1 MKIGRPALIGIALMA
16 TALAG
21 AGASTTVPPPVT
33 TSVAASMPPT
43 GDPKAIG
50 AAFDQ
55 AFSPSGKFRYTG
67 AVVAVVQDGKL
78 LFAKGYG
85 HEDSA
90 GKIAVD
96 PAQTRFRLG
105 SITKTLVGTG
115 IGKLIDRGK
124 IASLD
129 TPVNPY
135 LKRGQFPDNRG
146 QMITLRMLGTHQS
159 GLAEARMPFQRAG
172 LAKPRID
179 DAYLRANFPGYIVP
193 VNSGSNYSNFGAA
206 MLGYVIE
213 DQTQQSFAQ
222 FAARDIF
229 APLGMTQSL
238 IVEDA
243 RPQAR
248 LADGDAFYPG
258 GGKRQIPNLWANHPI
273 NEAAGGMAS
282 TGEDMAR
289 YMIGLMGGGPGVPAL
304 LSARASAMVMARQ
317 GGTHPLTQ
325 GYGVLFMTNDWNGN
339 RLVEHG
345 GRTLGAS
352 SYMSLLPDRRTG
364 IFVSVTGDY
373 GQALPGAGLLGLPD
387 AAAPDKAEAGK
398 TLPGLSQIRAIGLEA
413 LLGRYRLP
421 IEPKPTAFEP
431 KDYAGQYVGQRRSI
445 KSVTQIFSDT
455 FLGGPLTI
463 SPGKPGEILLGRT
476 PYKQIAK
483 DVFWHDSA
491 LTPDRPSGWSD
502 IMVFRRDVQGAVKDM
517 SLLYT
522 DVVFA
527 KAGGVI
533 TPARAGSALMWG
545 ALILLTGLLSFVWAR
560 GSRGR
565 IAAPITAAAI
575 ILSPIVFFRS
585 WPKAAVESLSY
596 VWITPG
602 DMVVFQLWLNAT
614 AVLAVVLIVL
624 AVIGARGPVISGWR
638 GTLGRWHLRALAIG
652 AVLLLVAYGWY
663 GMIGWSIA

>member
-1 MKIGRPALIGIALMA
+1 MRVLTRALVAFGLLAA
-16 TALAG
+16 AG
-21 AGASTTVPPPVT
+21 AGAAPGSPSPR
-33 TSVAASMPPT
+33 PT
-43 GDPKAIG
+43 APGDVRSLE
-50 AAFDQ
+50 AAFDA
-55 AFSPSGKFRYTG
+55 AFSPTGKFRYTG

-78 LFAKGYG
+78 VFAKGYG
-85 HEDSA
+85 HEDAA
-90 GKIAVD
+90 GKIPVD

-115 IGKLIDRGK
+115 IGQLIDRGRLTS
-124 IASLD
+124 ID
-129 TPVNPY
+129 TPANRL
-135 LKRGQFPDNRG
+135 LKRVQLPDNRG
-146 QMITLRMLGTHQS
+146 QAVTLRMLGTHQA

-172 LAKPRID
+172 IAKPRID
-179 DAYLRANFPGYIVP
+179 GAYLRANFPGYLVP

-222 FAARDIF
+222 FAAHDIF
-229 APLGMTQSL
+229 APLGMTHSL

-243 RPQAR
+243 RPQQR
-248 LADGDAFYPG
+248 LADGEAFYPG

-273 NEAAGGMAS
+273 NEAAGALAS

-289 YMIGLMGGGPGVPAL
+289 YMIGLMGGGPDIPAL
-304 LSARASAMVMARQ
+304 LSPRAQSAVMTRQ

-325 GYGVLFMTNDWNGN
+325 GYGVLFMINDWNGN

-364 IFVSVTGDY
+364 IFVAVTGDY
-373 GQALPGAGLLGLPD
+373 GQALPGAALLGLPG
-387 AAAPDKAEAGK
+387 APPPDKAQADK

-421 IEPKPTAFEP
+421 FEPKPTAFNP
-431 KDYAGQYVGQRRSI
+431 ADYAGQYVAQRRSMR
-445 KSVTQIFSDT
+445 SVTQIFSDT

-476 PYKQIAK
+476 PYRQVEK
-483 DVFWHDSA
+483 DVFWHDPA

-502 IMVFRRDVQGAVKDM
+502 MMVFRRDAEGKVKDM

-522 DVVFA
+522 DAVFA
-527 KAGGVI
+527 RADGVM
-533 TPARAGSALMWG
+533 TPARVGSALGWG
-545 ALILLTGLLSFVWAR
+545 AVILLTGLLGFLWAR

-565 IAAPITAAAI
+565 IVAPVTAAAI

-602 DMVVFQLWLNAT
+602 DLVLFQLWLNAT
-614 AVLAVVLIVL
+614 ALLAVVLIVQAVL
-624 AVIGARGPVISGWR
+624 AFRDPVAATGWR
-638 GTLGRWHLRALAIG
+638 GALGRWHLRLLAIG
-652 AVLLLVAYGWY
+652 AVMLLVGYGWY
-663 GMIGWSIA
+663 GMVGWNIA

>member
-1 MKIGRPALIGIALMA
+1 MRMVRRAVIALG
-16 TALAG
+16 LL
-21 AGASTTVPPPVT
+21 
-33 TSVAASMPPT
+33 ASMSIGAAAPVATPASSPGSPAPT
-43 GDPKAIG
+43 GDVKAIESAFD
-50 AAFDQ
+50 AAFG
-55 AFSPSGKFRYTG
+55 PSGKFRYTG

-78 LFAKGYG
+78 VFAKGYG

-90 GKIAVD
+90 GKVPVD

-105 SITKTLVGTG
+105 SITKTLTGAG
-115 IGKLIDRGK
+115 IGKLIDGGR
-124 IASLD
+124 ISTLD
-129 TPVNPY
+129 APVNSL
-135 LKRGQFPDNRG
+135 LKRVQLPDNRG
-146 QMITLRMLGTHQS
+146 QAITLRMLGTHQA

-172 LAKPRID
+172 TAKPQID
-179 DAYLRANFPGYIVP
+179 GAYLRGNFPGYLVP
-193 VNSGSNYSNFGAA
+193 VNAGSNYSNFGAA

-222 FAARDIF
+222 FAAREIF
-229 APLGMTQSL
+229 APLGMKHSL
-238 IVEDA
+238 VVEDA

-248 LADGDAFYPG
+248 LADGDAYYPN
-258 GGKRQIPNLWANHPI
+258 GGKRQIPNVWANHPI
-273 NEAAGGMAS
+273 NEAAGGLAS

-304 LSARASAMVMARQ
+304 LSPRATSAVMSRQ

-352 SYMSLLPDRRTG
+352 SYMSLLPERRTG
-364 IFVSVTGDY
+364 IFVAVTGDY

-387 AAAPDKAEAGK
+387 APAPDKAKQGK

-421 IEPKPTAFEP
+421 VTPQPSAFNP
-431 KDYAGQYVGQRRSI
+431 ADYAGQYVGQRRSL

-476 PYKQIAK
+476 PYRQVAK
-483 DVFWHDSA
+483 DVFWHDPA
-491 LTPDRPSGWSD
+491 LTPDRPSGWND
-502 IMVFRRDVQGAVKDM
+502 VLVFRRDGQGQVKDM

-527 KAGGVI
+527 RASGVL
-533 TPARAGSALMWG
+533 TPARAGSALLWG
-545 ALILLTGLLSFVWAR
+545 AVILLTGLLSVLWAK

-565 IAAPITAAAI
+565 IIAPVTAAAI
-575 ILSPIVFFRS
+575 LLSPIVFFRS

-602 DMVVFQLWLNAT
+602 DLMVFQLWLNAT
-614 AVLAVVLIVL
+614 AALAVVLIVL
-624 AVIGARGPVISGWR
+624 AVLGMRKASAGGGWR
-638 GTLGRWHLRALAIG
+638 AALGRWHLRLLAIG
-652 AVLLLVAYGWY
+652 AVMLIIGYSY
-663 GMIGWSIA
+663 NGMIGWNIA

>member
-1 MKIGRPALIGIALMA
+1 MRMVRRVLIALGL
-16 TALAG
+16 LASMSIG
-21 AGASTTVPPPVT
+21 AAAPVT
-33 TSVAASMPPT
+33 TPASSPASPAPT
-43 GDPKAIG
+43 GDAKAIE
-50 AAFDQ
+50 AAFDA
-55 AFSPSGKFRYTG
+55 AFSPSSKFRYTG

-78 LFAKGYG
+78 VFAKGYG

-90 GKIAVD
+90 GKIPVD

-115 IGKLIDRGK
+115 IGQLIDAGK
-124 IASLD
+124 ISSLD

-135 LKRGQFPDNRG
+135 LKRGQMPANRG
-146 QMITLRMLGTHQS
+146 QAITLRMLGTHQA

-172 LAKPRID
+172 VPKPRID
-179 DAYLRANFPGYIVP
+179 DAYLRANFPGYVAA

-229 APLGMTQSL
+229 APLGMTHSL
-238 IVEDA
+238 VVEDA
-243 RPQAR
+243 RPQPR
-248 LADGDAFYPG
+248 LADGDAFYPN

-273 NEAAGGMAS
+273 VEAAGGMAS

-289 YMIGLMGGGPGVPAL
+289 YMIGLMGGGDSVPAL
-304 LSARASAMVMARQ
+304 LTPQARAIVMARQ

-364 IFVSVTGDY
+364 IFVAVTGDY
-373 GQALPGAGLLGLPD
+373 GQALPGAALLGLPG
-387 AAAPDKAEAGK
+387 APAPDKTQQGK
-398 TLPGLSQIRAIGLEA
+398 TLPGLSQLRAIGLEA

-421 IEPKPTAFEP
+421 VNPQPSAFNP
-431 KDYAGQYVGQRRSI
+431 ADYVGQYIGQRRSLR
-445 KSVTQIFSDT
+445 SVTQIFSDT

-476 PYKQIAK
+476 PYRQVAK
-483 DVFWHDSA
+483 DVFWHDPA

-502 IMVFRRDVQGAVKDM
+502 IMVFRRDAQGRVKDM

-527 KAGGVI
+527 KASGVL
-533 TPARAGSALMWG
+533 TPARASSALLWG
-545 ALILLTGLLSFVWAR
+545 AAILLTGLLSFLWAR

-565 IAAPITAAAI
+565 VVAPVTALAI
-575 ILSPIVFFRS
+575 ILSPIIFFRS

-596 VWITPG
+596 VWIRPS
-602 DMVVFQLWLNAT
+602 DLVLFQLWLDAT
-614 AVLAVVLIVL
+614 ALLALILIVL
-624 AVIGARGPVISGWR
+624 AVMTARTPGPSGGWR
-638 GTLGRWHLRALAIG
+638 GTLGRWHLALLAVG
-652 AVLLLVAYGWY
+652 ALLLVIGYSSY
-663 GMIGWSIA
+663 GMIGWNIA